1 MTKTQKPKT
10 LTTKKRTP
18 AFVKLSKSDKPEPP
32 KKEIREKPTL
42 QPIPIQVTASNETAS
57 RTTTNSPRN
66 QEKPCIISKPPPIH
80 VKSILAKSRRV
91 CRQRGGLCIILFCQ
105 RQISSILQ
113 AWPSGTLLVIH
124 LLWVLPP
131 TSRFGGNAHQQH
143 QGLDR
148 STGQLHCHEL

>member
-80 VKSILAKSRRV
+80 VKSKPEQMNNPPLLEPKIVLNPLMPIHYNAKRMMK
-91 CRQRGGLCIILFCQ
+91 
-105 RQISSILQ
+105 
-113 AWPSGTLLVIH
+113 LLH
-124 LLWVLPP
+124 
-131 TSRFGGNAHQQH
+131 
-143 QGLDR
+143 
-148 STGQLHCHEL
+148 